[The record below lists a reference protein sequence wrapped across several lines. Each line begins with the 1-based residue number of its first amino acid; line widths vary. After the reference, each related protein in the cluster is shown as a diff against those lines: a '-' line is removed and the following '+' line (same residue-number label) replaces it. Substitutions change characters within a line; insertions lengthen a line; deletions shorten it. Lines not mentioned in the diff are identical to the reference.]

1 MKSFTLEH
9 RIGIQAPAET
19 VWEIVSNLKAWPSW
33 NPYYSQFDVDLR
45 IGAPAVITLTL
56 PEREPQTVKGNV
68 IDWIPYEQVHIGV
81 KFVGSLWQA
90 TRYLEID
97 AVSKNACILA
107 NGDYHFGPL
116 ARFMPRP
123 LKAKVRRVFEHTN
136 EMIKQK
142 AEAAFQTA
150 QAAPISSEP

>member
-56 PEREPQTVKGNV
+56 PESQPRTVKGNV

-81 KFVGSLWQA
+81 KFMGSLWQA

-97 AVSKNACILA
+97 AVSKDACILA

-116 ARFMPRP
+116 ARFMPRA
-123 LKAKVRRVFEHTN
+123 LRATARRVFEHTN

-142 AEAAFQTA
+142 AEAAFQAA

>member
-56 PEREPQTVKGNV
+56 PESEPRTVKGNV

-81 KFVGSLWQA
+81 KFMGSLWQA

-97 AVSKNACILA
+97 AVSKDACILA

-116 ARFMPRP
+116 ARFMPRA
-123 LKAKVRRVFEHTN
+123 LRATARRVFEHTN

-142 AEAAFQTA
+142 AEAAFQAA

>member
-19 VWEIVSNLKAWPSW
+19 VWEIVSDLKAWPSW

-56 PEREPQTVKGNV
+56 PESQPRTVKGNV

-81 KFVGSLWQA
+81 KFMGSLWQA

-97 AVSKNACILA
+97 AVSKDACILA
-107 NGDYHFGPL
+107 NGDYHFGAL
-116 ARFMPRP
+116 ARFMPRA
-123 LKAKVRRVFEHTN
+123 LRATSRRVFEHTN

-142 AEAAFQTA
+142 AEAAFQAA